1 MSTEE
6 LSASDSEAAFAGAGE
21 RWAPVGAVASPELE
35 GGTVGQSLSGGC
47 EAAAEED
54 MAVRL
59 EKLEEEQALL
69 NSSLLALTSHFAQVQ
84 FRLKQIVHAPS
95 ADKEKM
101 LAELEE
107 FAFRGCPHVV
117 GCRAR
122 DEGQLENSV
131 RFAGPES
138 EPQIQNINSAH
149 NYRQAAHLRTPPT
162 GDESDV
168 GELLSQ

>member
-35 GGTVGQSLSGGC
+35 GGGVVGRSLSGVCQAG
-47 EAAAEED
+47 AEEN

-59 EKLEEEQALL
+59 EKLEEEQAQL

-117 GCRAR
+117 GCRGR
-122 DEGQLENSV
+122 DDGRLENSV
-131 RFAGPES
+131 RVAGPETRLDS
-138 EPQIQNINSAH
+138 PSDH
-149 NYRQAAHLRTPPT
+149 HHLQQQFC
-162 GDESDV
+162 S
-168 GELLSQ
+168 